1 MLLRTLPADRVVL
14 AQRMALG
21 PHTVVV
27 ALCAQWCT
35 TCREFRAALE
45 RVAAARPAVSVV
57 WVDIEDDADLLGDL
71 DLETFPTLAVFVN
84 ADLRHFGAVLP
95 QASLVERLIADAAT
109 LRARDAPG
117 AIADLVRTLVRV

>member
-1 MLLRTLPADRVVL
+1 MLLHALPADREVL
-14 AQRMALG
+14 AQRVAAG

-45 RVAAARPAVSVV
+45 HLGVGASRRVVV

-95 QASLVERLIADAAT
+95 QASLVDRLIADAAT
-109 LRARDAPG
+109 LRARDAPEV
-117 AIADLVRTLVRV
+117 IADLVRTLVQG